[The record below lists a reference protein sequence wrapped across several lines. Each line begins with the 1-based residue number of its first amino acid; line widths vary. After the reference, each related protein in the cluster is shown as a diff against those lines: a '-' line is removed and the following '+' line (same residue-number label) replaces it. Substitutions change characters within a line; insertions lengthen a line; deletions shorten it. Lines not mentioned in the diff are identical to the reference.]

1 MENETRDQCA
11 LQRHPVIIFPPD
23 SVNVMKNKIGFNLLV
38 WSGGIPESFLPVTE
52 RLKKLGYDGIEVFM
66 EERDSTIYKKFG
78 DHLRNIGLEA
88 TCVLGVGPD
97 ENPVSD
103 SAAIRQKAV
112 DRLKLAIDCA
122 DAVGSKI
129 ICGPFHS
136 AFATFTNRRPPEDQ
150 EYTWSAEVLRSAGE
164 YAAQAGIVLTVE
176 ALNRF
181 ECYLCN
187 TMDQLSDLV
196 KRADHP
202 NVRAMFDT
210 HHANIE
216 EKKISAA
223 IKTIAPV
230 LAHVHIS
237 ENDRGTP
244 GDGHIPWDE
253 TFATL
258 SAVKYDGW
266 LTIEAFTRNDPNF
279 ANAIN
284 VWREYSRPWDMA
296 EQGLKF
302 IQRMGDKHGL

>member
-1 MENETRDQCA
+1 M
-11 LQRHPVIIFPPD
+11 
-23 SVNVMKNKIGFNLLV
+23 NKIGFNLLV
-38 WSGGIPESFLPVTE
+38 WSGGIPESFWEITE
-52 RLKKLGYDGIEVFM
+52 RLKKIGYDGIECFM
-66 EERDSTIYKKFG
+66 EERDVSTYKKFG
-78 DHLRNIGLEA
+78 DHLRDIGLEA

-97 ENPVSD
+97 DNPVGESP
-103 SAAIRQKAV
+103 AIRQKAV
-112 DRLKLAIDCA
+112 DRLKLAVDCA
-122 DAVGSKI
+122 QAVGAKV

-150 EYTWSAEVLRSAGE
+150 EYNWSAEVLNAAGQ
-164 YAAQAGIVLTVE
+164 YAAQAGIILTIE

-187 TMDQLSDLV
+187 TMEQLEELV

-216 EKKISAA
+216 EKKLSEA
-223 IKTIAPV
+223 IRTIAPV
-230 LAHVHIS
+230 LRHVHIS

-253 TFATL
+253 TFAAL
-258 SAVKYDGW
+258 ASVQYKDW

-284 VWREYSRPWDMA
+284 VWREYSKPWDMA
-296 EQGLKF
+296 EKGLKF
-302 IQRMGDKHGL
+302 IREMGAKHKMD